1 MDKCKHCGAEMVNN
15 PKTGKWFCKEKCW
28 LKQPARPLPNNDV
41 MQVVA
46 EQLTILAGKV
56 DVMNSNLKALMDE
69 ITPKE

>member
-1 MDKCKHCGAEMVNN
+1 MVNN

-28 LKQPARPLPNNDV
+28 LKNPQPARPLPVPNNDV
-41 MQVVA
+41 MQIVA

-56 DVMNSNLKALMDE
+56 DVMNSNIKVLMEE